1 MNVSPSLLPKHQP
14 IDVCTPSHHLV
25 SMPRKP
31 KPPPDDPEQSKRFI
45 DAAREIG
52 ADERPEAFERVFAQV
67 TSKARRRKGP
77 KGDSAP
83 LIPQSL
89 QTVSILETQLL
100 ITEDRTI
107 ALALK
112 TDHLGTIA
120 FVVSLETIAL
130 LQKQLAQA
138 EEFLRSRTSP

>member
-1 MNVSPSLLPKHQP
+1 
-14 IDVCTPSHHLV
+14 
-25 SMPRKP
+25 MPRKP

-45 DAAREIG
+45 EAAREIG
-52 ADERPEAFERVFAQV
+52 TNESPEAFEQVFARA
-67 TSKARRRKGP
+67 TSKTRRRKVASN
-77 KGDSAP
+77 DAAVVMP
-83 LIPQSL
+83 LSL

-100 ITEDRTI
+100 VTEDRAI

-120 FVVSLETIAL
+120 FVVSQETIAL

-138 EEFLRSRTSP
+138 EDFLRSLKSP